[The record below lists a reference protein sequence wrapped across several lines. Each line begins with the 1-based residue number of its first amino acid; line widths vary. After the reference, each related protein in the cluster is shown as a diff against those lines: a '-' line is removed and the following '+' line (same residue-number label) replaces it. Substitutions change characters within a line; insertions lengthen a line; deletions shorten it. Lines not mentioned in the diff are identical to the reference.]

1 LIKPNV
7 RAIFDLDFKAQ
18 METCKQTESK
28 GERTRQSIL
37 QAAVDIASAEGLEGL
52 SIGRLASELSMSK
65 SGLFAHFGSKLE
77 LQLATLDAARSI
89 FIREVV
95 RPTLDVQGGLPRLWK
110 LCDIWFGYLQ
120 RGVFPGGCFFS
131 AVAAEFDGRPGQV
144 RDRIAEIM
152 KEWLAAMEQGVKEAQ
167 QAQQLEPTIEP
178 AQLAFEINALQ
189 MGANWAFQLYKD
201 IQALERGRQGVLE
214 RLRRYA
220 TDTGT
225 RALPSLQPK
234 RRRAGLKR
242 A

>member
-1 LIKPNV
+1 M
-7 RAIFDLDFKAQ
+7 ASCD
-18 METCKQTESK
+18 QTESK
-28 GERTRQSIL
+28 GERTRNSIL
-37 QAAVDIASAEGLEGL
+37 QAAVRIASAEGLEGL

-65 SGLFAHFGSKLE
+65 SGLFAHFGSKLD

-95 RPTLDVQGGLPRLWK
+95 RPTLDLQDGLPRLWK

-167 QAQQLEPTIEP
+167 RAQQLEPTIEP

-201 IQALERGRQGVLE
+201 IQALDRGRQGVLE

-220 TDTGT
+220 TETGA

-234 RRRAGLKR
+234 RRRAGFKR